1 MKAGLILLITLI
13 IALVIIW
20 NHQRIAHRFFI
31 MLAKRKSPEDASRAV
46 MYRICKIYSIS
57 GVNTSHEAA
66 EIVHSMSGADI
77 SFTAEKFDAVA
88 YGSEAISEED
98 KEKILAEY
106 SGAYE
111 AFMLTKKDR
120 RTKAKKV

>member
-1 MKAGLILLITLI
+1 
-13 IALVIIW
+13 
-20 NHQRIAHRFFI
+20 
-31 MLAKRKSPEDASRAV
+31 
-46 MYRICKIYSIS
+46 
-57 GVNTSHEAA
+57 
-66 EIVHSMSGADI
+66 MSGADI
-77 SFTAEKFDAVA
+77 SFIAEKFDAVA